1 MDTYNQKKKNINDAF
16 HDLSTRSEVFRT
28 KLIDE
33 FQLLDNIS
41 QYGLSVKS
49 PLYTSNDFTDQSI
62 RQQLL
67 SENPNHL
74 IKFKVFKRSK
84 HMEQDTLTD
93 RRLTR
98 TKNRKYLPIGAW
110 AGSVVQNVYYKNF
123 VLFLIILNT
132 IFIGVET
139 ELEPK
144 KNYHWELFQ
153 FMRILELFTIAI
165 FIADIILKLFDNYV
179 EFWKSGWNICDLLIT
194 IITLLPEVLELFVE
208 SHQKGN
214 TFTTV
219 IHDLRALRILR
230 TLKIVASFGNLKLI
244 VLCILEAFKRNTGSI
259 LMCLFQL
266 LTLDKWDNV
275 NRDLAKVT
283 NPVLS
288 YIYII
293 SWVFLGSFIFRNI
306 FIGVMVNNFDKMSE
320 EINEKRIEYLK
331 NKKFNDMKKKLNKQL
346 EAAKSNF
353 KNSMNNLN
361 EEEVK
366 LNKTVNEEEN
376 VDKLILTIQQL
387 MIENQGNSEEW
398 EEIVKETMT
407 ALLAGKQSDV
417 MWPRDTLFKY
427 LQTMETLQ
435 ENMKEYQ
442 ELQNLLNWA
451 ILELHDT

>member
-110 AGSVVQNVYYKNF
+110 AGSVVQ
-123 VLFLIILNT
+123 
-132 IFIGVET
+132 
-139 ELEPK
+139 
-144 KNYHWELFQ
+144 
-153 FMRILELFTIAI
+153 
-165 FIADIILKLFDNYV
+165 
-179 EFWKSGWNICDLLIT
+179 SDLLIT

-244 VLCILEAFKRNTGSI
+244 VLCILEAFKRKNMSYIMSLVFMVAFIYALVGINIYYEYSISKDSSLSYQFYFQNTGSI

-266 LTLDKWDNV
+266 LTLDKWDN
-275 NRDLAKVT
+275 VT